1 MNGRSASANSSG
13 ADAAALSFTS
23 VLSLLSG
30 HAVVRAIAVVAELGV
45 ADLLTAGPQSAGEL
59 AARCEAHEESLFRT
73 MRALAAVGV
82 FTQTSPPVR
91 FELNALSNWLRSD
104 VPNSLRDFARVRGGE
119 LCWDA
124 WRPLHQASKSGE
136 CAFEIA
142 HGAEFF
148 DYLRKHP
155 ADARL
160 FNDGMRSLS
169 SQVHAAVIRAY
180 DFSQLSTL
188 TDVGGGSGAF
198 MAALLNTHPLLQGTL
213 FDQASAI
220 ELSGAVLRSRGV
232 AGRCHCVA
240 GNFFEAVPAGSEAIL
255 LSRVLHDFDDGN
267 VLRILRNCHAALP
280 RDGKLLIV
288 EYVVTD
294 NENGVAAK
302 LFDLHMLAYFGAARE
317 RTQEEFQSLLE
328 ECGFSLQRV
337 VSTSASIAV
346 IEAIVR
352 S

>member
-1 MNGRSASANSSG
+1 VLLVGERSIPADVSATS
-13 ADAAALSFTS
+13 ALSFTS

-30 HAVVRAIAVVAELGV
+30 HAVVRAIAVVAEMGIP
-45 ADLLTAGPQSAGEL
+45 DLLATGPQTAGEL
-59 AARCEAHEESLFRT
+59 AQRCEAHEESLFRI

-82 FTQTSPPVR
+82 FAQTAPPIR

-104 VPNSLRDFARVRGGE
+104 VPSSLRDFARVRGGE

-124 WRPLHQASKSGE
+124 WRPLYRAAKSGE
-136 CAFEIA
+136 CAFELA
-142 HGAEFF
+142 HHAEFF
-148 DYLRKHP
+148 DYLRSHP

-180 DFSQLSTL
+180 DFSQFSTL

-198 MAALLNTHPLLQGTL
+198 MAALLTAHPRLRGML

-220 ELSGAVLRSRGV
+220 DLSGEVLRARNV
-232 AGRCHCVA
+232 AERCQCIA
-240 GNFFEAVPAGSEAIL
+240 GDFFESVPSGSEAIL
-255 LSRVLHDFDDGN
+255 LSRVLHDFDDVK
-267 VLRILRNCHAALP
+267 VLCILRNCHSALP
-280 RDGKLLIV
+280 RGGKLLIV

-294 NENGVAAK
+294 DEEGVAAK

-317 RTQEEFQSLLE
+317 RTREELQCLLE
-328 ECGFSLQRV
+328 ESGFSLQRV
-337 VSTSASIAV
+337 VRTTASIAV
-346 IEAIVR
+346 IEAIT
-352 S
+352 